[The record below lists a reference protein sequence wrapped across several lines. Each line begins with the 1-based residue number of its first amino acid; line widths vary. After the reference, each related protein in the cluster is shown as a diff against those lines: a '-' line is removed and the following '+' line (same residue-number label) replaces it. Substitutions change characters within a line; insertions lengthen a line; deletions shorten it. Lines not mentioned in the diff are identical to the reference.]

1 MVPEDSVLQW
11 FDQLRQGDPAAAQ
24 ALWERYFAQLVRLA
38 RNRLSGLRRGARD
51 EEDVALSAFS
61 SFCLAAER
69 GRFPQL
75 ADRDG
80 LWRLLVALT
89 ERKAVDLIR
98 AETRAKRGGGHV
110 LGESGLV
117 AGAEGPG
124 EGGLDQAPGREPT
137 PEFVALMAEECQRR
151 LAQLGDET
159 LRTVALL
166 RLEGYSNQEV
176 AERLSCTTRTV
187 ERKLELIRA
196 IWQPEASA

>member
-1 MVPEDSVLQW
+1 MDAEDSVTQW
-11 FDQLRQGDPAAAQ
+11 FDRLRQGDPAAAQ
-24 ALWERYFAQLVRLA
+24 PLWERYFARLVRLA
-38 RNRLSGLRRGARD
+38 RDRLSGLRRGARD
-51 EEDVALSAFS
+51 EEDVALSAFN
-61 SFCLAAER
+61 SFCLAAEK

-98 AETRAKRGGGHV
+98 AETRAKRGGGRV
-110 LGESGLV
+110 LDETGL
-117 AGAEGPG
+117 APAADG
-124 EGGLDQAPGREPT
+124 GGLERVPGREPT

-151 LAQLGDET
+151 LAQLGDEP

-176 AERLSCTTRTV
+176 AERLGCTARTV
-187 ERKLELIRA
+187 ERKLELIRTL
-196 IWQPEASA
+196 WKPETRA